1 MKRFDYTP
9 QSFLGY
15 HETEKTNSERTLAEA
30 LDLQGLE
37 ERALDHVEN
46 ALAAALTKRVHAD
59 SVTVDFLI
67 DCDREISELRERVAS
82 QAQFVEFAREV
93 AEDSREEL
101 KAANMAWKI
110 FHSGRQR

>member
-1 MKRFDYTP
+1 MKRFDSTP
-9 QSFLGY
+9 QSFRSY
-15 HETEKTNSERTLAEA
+15 HEAEKTNSERILAEA

-67 DCDREISELRERVAS
+67 GCDREISELRERAAC

-93 AEDSREEL
+93 AEDSRVEL
-101 KAANMAWKI
+101 KAATMEWKR
-110 FHSGRQR
+110 FNT

>member
-1 MKRFDYTP
+1 MKRFDYTS

-15 HETEKTNSERTLAEA
+15 HAAEKTNSERILAEA

-67 DCDREISELRERVAS
+67 DCDREISELRERVAC

-101 KAANMAWKI
+101 KVATMEWKR
-110 FHSGRQR
+110 FNS

>member
-9 QSFLGY
+9 QSFPG
-15 HETEKTNSERTLAEA
+15 HHRAEKANSERILAEA

-46 ALAAALTKRVHAD
+46 ALAEALTQRIHAD

-67 DCDREISELRERVAS
+67 DCDREISELRERVAC
-82 QAQFVEFAREV
+82 QVQFVEFAREV
-93 AEDSREEL
+93 AEDSRKEC
-101 KAANMAWKI
+101 KAASME
-110 FHSGRQR
+110 